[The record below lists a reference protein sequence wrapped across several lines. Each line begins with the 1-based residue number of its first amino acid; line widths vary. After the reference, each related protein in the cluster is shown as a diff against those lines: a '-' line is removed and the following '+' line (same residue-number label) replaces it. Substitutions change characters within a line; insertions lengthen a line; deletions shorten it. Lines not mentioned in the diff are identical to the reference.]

1 MEKKVGKVVAFL
13 LLLASNYIVASE
25 SSIVLSMQDMNHKP
39 ITQAMC
45 KAPFILQVELKNLD
59 GYTDV
64 HLMQYISGIDNFK
77 SSRSMTSHNV
87 SMYNGKKIVKTFYN
101 FVLRA
106 DKKGKFTLGPLI
118 LNDKI
123 GQQIKSNRLIVPVG
137 DEILASEKNAK
148 DTYFMTMSLN
158 KKQVYVGEK
167 LTLSVKFYDRL
178 FVEDLHLQFPDFQNL
193 YFVKNKNQINKSTVL
208 IDEEEYSL
216 TEWVFDMYPT
226 KDGQLIIQDIH
237 AAFFAPE
244 LESKFKFGGAF
255 DFFRSLHKSQQHIA
269 AQPIGIDVL
278 PLPYHKD
285 IDNVTTVGQISKF
298 VISLNQNTAPVGQGI
313 VLSVE
318 IFGDAN
324 FEMMPSPQLILPEG
338 FQYYDSNM
346 VTIDEQRTYKRCE
359 FIVQATTPGTYSIE
373 SQSLIYFD
381 PIAKAYKTIKSNKI
395 DDITISPA
403 VESTQKS
410 DNQVADDIFEDN
422 EFGPKELK
430 DFSVIQQEFVAAST
444 EKMIPVTWFKYVL
457 ALLFLIWIALIGYR
471 ISLKKYL
478 SNHQGLKKYRIFFQA
493 KKAYTIA
500 VQQQEVHRLY
510 PIFMQMFNQLLE
522 NNNVKES
529 RDVAILNY
537 LADKNFSDE
546 HIESWK
552 KFYAQILQVSFSS
565 KNQIQQEL
573 LFEQALAWIQLLKE
587 KA

>member
-1 MEKKVGKVVAFL
+1 MEKKVGKIIISVFL
-13 LLLASNYIVASE
+13 LLLCNVFVASE
-25 SSIVLSMQDMNHKP
+25 SSIILSMQDMNHKP

-77 SSRSMTSHNV
+77 SSRSMTSHNA
-87 SMYNGKKIVKTFYN
+87 SMHNGKKIVKTFYN

-123 GQQIKSNRLIVPVG
+123 GEQIKSNRLIVPVG
-137 DEILASEKNAK
+137 DEVVASEKNAK
-148 DTYFMTMSLN
+148 ETYFMTMSLN

-167 LTLSVKFYDRL
+167 LTLSIKFYDRL
-178 FVEDLHLQFPDFQNL
+178 FVEDLHLQFPDFKSL
-193 YFVKNKNQINKSTVL
+193 YFVKNKNKINKSTVV
-208 IDEEEYSL
+208 IEEEEYSV

-226 KDGQLIIQDIH
+226 QDGPLIIQDIH

-269 AQPIGIDVL
+269 PEAIGIDVL
-278 PLPYHKD
+278 PLPHHKD
-285 IDNVTTVGQISKF
+285 QITAVGQISKF
-298 VISLNQNTAPVGQGI
+298 VVTMNQNTAPVGQGI

-318 IFGDAN
+318 LFGDAN
-324 FEMMPSPQLILPEG
+324 FEMMPSPQLVLPEG

-346 VTIDEQRTYKRCE
+346 VTIDEQRKYKRCE
-359 FIVQATTPGTYSIE
+359 FIVQATIPGTYSIE
-373 SQSLIYFD
+373 SQSLTYFD
-381 PIAKAYKTIKSNKI
+381 PIAKAYKTIKSNKL
-395 DDITISPA
+395 DDIIISPA
-403 VESTQKS
+403 AQSMQKS
-410 DNQVADDIFEDN
+410 ETALADDIFEDN

-430 DFSVIQQEFVAAST
+430 DFSVMQQGFVGVSN
-444 EKMIPVTWFKYVL
+444 EKMIPIAWFTYL
-457 ALLFLIWIALIGYR
+457 LLLLFLIWIALIGYR
-471 ISLKKYL
+471 ISLKEYL
-478 SNHQGLKKYRIFFQA
+478 INHAGLKNYRIFFQA
-493 KKAYTIA
+493 RKAYTIA
-500 VQQQEVHRLY
+500 VQRQEVYRLY

-522 NNNVKES
+522 KNNFGQS
-529 RDVAILNY
+529 RDAAILNY

-546 HIESWK
+546 QVQSWK
-552 KFYAQILQVSFSS
+552 NFYAQILQVSFSS
-565 KNQIQQEL
+565 KNQIEQQL
-573 LFEQALAWIQLLKE
+573 LFEQAVAWIQLLKE